1 MFRLWDVWYIVCE
14 KWIFGQNM
22 YIHQVVLS
30 EAVWCA
36 FFILLYKPFPITRQK
51 ITYINFSARQMTWP
65 ARHNLYIVSLH
76 TLLVWKNH
84 PAVLPTTYISIS
96 LLEVNENLYILI
108 DHAQIQTSKNDN
120 PITYGYGHN
129 QKWVWSH
136 LCDPFIE
143 ERYYKVVILVYL
155 QG

>member
-1 MFRLWDVWYIVCE
+1 MFRLWDVWFIVCE

-22 YIHQVVLS
+22 SRHLLCLS
-30 EAVWCA
+30 GAVWCA
-36 FFILLYKPFPITRQK
+36 FFILLYKLFPITRQK
-51 ITYINFSARQMTWP
+51 ITYIKISARQITWP

-76 TLLVWKNH
+76 ALLVWKNH

-108 DHAQIQTSKNDN
+108 DHALLQTSKNDN

-129 QKWVWSH
+129 QKWEWYH
-136 LCDPFIE
+136 FYDHTIE
-143 ERYYKVVILVYL
+143 PHY
-155 QG
+155 